1 MYCKSRLA
9 TESRE
14 EGGNS
19 EKSPTSSPTSSG
31 IRGWSV
37 HAPTVRALLDVIRT
51 TVVWPHVE
59 ELSSISLY
67 RNEPELVVYEEEIEG
82 GVPPAYAGDT
92 LVAA

>member
-19 EKSPTSSPTSSG
+19 EKSPTSSG

-59 ELSSISLY
+59 ELSSISLN